1 MLIVCLLLVS
11 YILKSF
17 MCEKELPK
25 EAIQINYLP
34 IVFENASKSASEY
47 FAT

>member
-1 MLIVCLLLVS
+1 
-11 YILKSF
+11 

-47 FAT
+47 FATWPFIKPAIGPP